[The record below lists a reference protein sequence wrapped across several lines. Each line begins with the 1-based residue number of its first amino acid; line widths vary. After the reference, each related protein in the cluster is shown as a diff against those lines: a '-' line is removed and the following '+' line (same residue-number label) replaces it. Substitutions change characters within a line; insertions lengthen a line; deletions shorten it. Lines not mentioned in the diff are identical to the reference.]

1 MTSTN
6 FEFVPYTPAFLSEL
20 TATRAGETKLGEKLQ
35 VGLNSTAKFVLIGV
49 QEDIGPQANLGK
61 PGATNAFPAFLSRF
75 VNMQS
80 NRFLSGDIIAIGG
93 FVKQTTFFST
103 VEEGK
108 LLVDE
113 LDNMLIQLLTPLYQN
128 NQIPILIGGGHN
140 NAYALIAAYNKA
152 KAKSLEVINLD
163 PHADCR
169 RLEGRHSGNSF
180 SYAQE
185 NGFLTTY
192 SVLGLHKAYNGE
204 NMLSYLDEQQFFY
217 SFFEEYLLAPEKLT
231 VDLLD
236 VLEKNDE
243 VLGVELDL
251 DCMKNMPTSAFTSSG
266 LEVEQARKYLT
277 KIARSGRQVAYVHLP
292 EGAPITSDDEKIVGK
307 TLAYLVHD
315 FIANYSI

>member
-1 MTSTN
+1 MTSTH
-6 FEFVPYTPAFLSEL
+6 FEFIPYTSVFLSEL

-35 VGLNSTAKFVLIGV
+35 VGLNSSAKFVLIGV

-61 PGATNAFPAFLSRF
+61 SGATNAFPAFLSRF

-80 NRFLSGDIIAIGG
+80 NRFMGGDTIAIGG

-108 LLVDE
+108 LWVEE
-113 LDNMLIQLLTPLYQN
+113 LDNLLIQLLTPIYQN

-140 NAYALIAAYNKA
+140 NAYALIAAYNIA
-152 KAKSLEVINLD
+152 KEKPLEVINLD

-217 SFFEEYLLAPEKLT
+217 SFFEEYLLAPDKLT

-251 DCMKNMPTSAFTSSG
+251 DCMKNMPSSAFTPSG

-292 EGAPITSDDEKIVGK
+292 EGAPTTPDDEKIVGK